1 MMNMLITIDGPS
13 GVGKTTLGTLL
24 AQDFNSNFFS
34 SGKLYRMIAAF
45 LITNPESSIEDLS
58 LVIDENLNIDLNG
71 FIYQD
76 SQLYSKDIN
85 SKSSEIAKEK
95 NVRNKISESLKLLN
109 SKLTNGL
116 IIEGRDMGSIVFPN
130 ADLKIYLD
138 ASLEVRAKRR
148 LEQSNESETFE
159 DLQKRDAN
167 DMNRAES
174 PLIIPD
180 GALYI
185 DNTDI
190 DMSDVVKVVKENLM
204 LQ

>member
-34 SGKLYRMIAAF
+34 SGKLYRTIAAF

-58 LVIDENLNIDLNG
+58 LVIDENLNIDLDG

>member
-34 SGKLYRMIAAF
+34 SGKFYRTIAAF